1 MSSLS
6 VTRPARAVS
15 SDGAAA
21 VIELALDLVGPDRRA
36 LLVEVAELYYVEQRS
51 QQEVAQILRM
61 SRSKV
66 SRLLAEGR
74 DSGVVEIRINRDS
87 IRAEELERMLSVA
100 LGMPCLVVRHSA
112 REGALRAIGSVAARR
127 VERLLKPGGVLSIT
141 HGSTVFETVRSL
153 RLDQLPGLQ
162 IAQMAGFDV
171 ANPLTDG
178 WQLIRLCFDRIDS
191 RFRYIHAPLFVASD
205 DLYAAL
211 INDPEHSATMRL
223 AREAEVALLGV
234 GTVDPDTSS
243 LARAGHVD
251 QAALAEARAAGSVG
265 AINGYHYR
273 SDGTFI
279 TPLNQRVVGLVPTDF
294 AAGTVRLLV
303 AGGAAKAL
311 PLIGAS
317 RAGVGDELVTDAEC
331 ATEILRLL
339 AERHTGR

>member
-6 VTRPARAVS
+6 VTRPAAAPS
-15 SDGAAA
+15 SNGSEPE
-21 VIELALDLVGPDRRA
+21 VGPEPDLVGPDRRA
-36 LLVEVAELYYVEQRS
+36 LLVEVAELYHVEGRS
-51 QQEVAQILRM
+51 QQEVATILRM

-74 DSGVVEIRINRDS
+74 DAGVVEIRINRDS
-87 IRAEELERMLSVA
+87 MRAEELERLLSVA
-100 LGMPCLVVRHSA
+100 LGMPCLVVRHSE
-112 REGALRAIGSVAARR
+112 REGALRAIGSVASRR
-127 VERLLKPGGVLSIT
+127 AERLLKPGGVLSIT

-153 RLDQLPGLQ
+153 RLDQLPGLR

-178 WQLIRLCFDRIDS
+178 WQLIRLCFDRIDN

-279 TPLNQRVVGLVPTDF
+279 TPLNQRVVGLVPSDF